1 MASQGACPEPARR
14 ADGAPESRDPRSVE
28 VTRRE
33 RELVERARRGDRAAF
48 GSLVEQY
55 RERAYSAA
63 LSLLR
68 DHEEARDMSQEAF
81 VRAFQALDRFDPA
94 RPFFPWYYR
103 ILRNRCLNHLKRH
116 GPKRKVSLDA
126 MCEEDHLQFEAR
138 TEDPVETIQA
148 QQMSRHLRA
157 AIERLKPE
165 FREIIVL
172 YHFEELSYQDIAD
185 SLRIPIGTVMSRLFH
200 ARRALG
206 QLMMP
211 HR

>member
-1 MASQGACPEPARR
+1 
-14 ADGAPESRDPRSVE
+14 VE
-28 VTRRE
+28 VTQRE

-48 GSLVEQY
+48 GSLVELH

-68 DHEEARDMSQEAF
+68 DHEEARDLSQEAF

-116 GPKRKVSLDA
+116 GPRRKVSLDA

-138 TEDPVETIQA
+138 TEDPVRSIQA
-148 QQMSRHLRA
+148 EQMSRHLRA
-157 AIERLKPE
+157 AIGRLKPE

-172 YHFEELSYQDIAD
+172 YHFEEMSYRDIAD

-200 ARRALG
+200 ARRALA
-206 QLMMP
+206 QLMEP